1 MLSCVVRCGSFEYVT
16 WVNSNGD
23 IDLHRHSSDFSIQ
36 GGECDT
42 TTNTQMYTLSGTVTN
57 STIPI
62 VESVYCK
69 GLYLVTKACY
79 SAVVEVFLQ
88 TSDQDQIRSS
98 LPPLPALTMIENT
111 LNETIELIC
120 TVPRRLFSSV
130 TWILGNTTW
139 HPIHNIRKPSNF
151 QRRLRFFSDE
161 NGACLSPHRNT
172 TYTLVINVSD
182 STTLQILPNIS
193 CAGFLNNNSIFSR
206 LVHLRE
212 TQPTTPTPVWTTSE

>member
-1 MLSCVVRCGSFEYVT
+1 MLSCVVRCDSFYYVT
-16 WVNSNGD
+16 WENSNGD
-23 IDLHRHSSDFSIQ
+23 INHHQHSSDFSIER
-36 GGECDT
+36 GECDT

-57 STIPI
+57 STLPI

-69 GLYLVTKACY
+69 GLNRVTKACY
-79 SAVVEVFLQ
+79 SAVVEVSLQ

-98 LPPLPALTMIENT
+98 LPPLPALTMIENP
-111 LNETIELIC
+111 LNKTIELIC

-151 QRRLRFFSDE
+151 QKRLRFFSDK
-161 NGACLSPHRNT
+161 NDACLSPHRNT

-182 STTLQILPNIS
+182 STTLQILSKIS
-193 CAGFLNNNSIFSR
+193 CAGFLNNSTVFSR

-212 TQPTTPTPVWTTSE
+212 TQPTTPTPVWTTCE